1 MANKARRKSTKVE
14 KIWMDKVAQLGC
26 FVCQRPANL
35 HDIRNNGK
43 GNIGMGR
50 RSSHYEVIPLCYE
63 HHQGNTGIHLDK
75 INFEKKY
82 GTEKEILKAVLLQV
96 KVQECRSSII

>member
-1 MANKARRKSTKVE
+1 MGSRVKRKSTKVE

-35 HDIRNNGK
+35 HHIRNNGK

-96 KVQECRSSII
+96 KIQECRSSII

>member
-1 MANKARRKSTKVE
+1 MVHKARRKSTKVE
-14 KIWMDKVAQLGC
+14 KIWRDKVAQLGC

-35 HDIRNNGK
+35 HHIRNNGK

>member
-1 MANKARRKSTKVE
+1 MGNKARRKSTKVE

-35 HDIRNNGK
+35 HHIRNNGK

-82 GTEKEILKAVLLQV
+82 GTEKEILKALLLQV

>member
-1 MANKARRKSTKVE
+1 MGSRVKRKSTKVE

-35 HDIRNNGK
+35 HHIRNNGK